1 MLSCV
6 LLCMIVWGEIVSEG
20 EGRISLLSKGVF
32 ASASTLVMV
41 DLFFIFLNIV
51 KLHKKKDTK
60 DTQDKMQFELFSF
73 YLGQ

>member
-32 ASASTLVMV
+32 ASANTLVVV
-41 DLFFIFLNIV
+41 DLFFVFCFLKYSQV
-51 KLHKKKDTK
+51 
-60 DTQDKMQFELFSF
+60 TQEKRNKRYS
-73 YLGQ
+73 GQNAV